1 MKRFSQSKRLQSFI
15 LAAMLSMTLLGG
27 SVVTSMAHEGT
38 DSITSD
44 VNETSDENTGSSEN
58 GSNDS
63 TTDVTST
70 ENDDASSDNTVSNSS
85 STESTVSIDADEVN
99 SDESD
104 SEKSGENNSSTGSTE
119 SEDQTSDDKKDKA
132 LSNEEANSSTSS
144 SVDVSKAGE
153 ASWDFTYQGINGAI
167 EYSSADKTLFY
178 NNLFIDASSNGA
190 KYDGTNTNGWGQFN
204 AGTVIYFAVPAKSV
218 VTILSFYSNESE
230 MTLTNGEEVLKPEIT
245 GDNNPFTFTYEYSGD
260 EAVILKL
267 TINENS
273 KYLRSLTVSK
283 KAEEVE
289 EPTNNGYLG
298 YFSFPV
304 EHKSWDFTDYDK
316 ANHTSYQKNAGTYDD
331 LYIDATTGKFNP
343 RENGG
348 KDDAQIND
356 STLIV
361 VPFNRAGTLTV
372 SYSYVG
378 EGSSFL
384 ADGETTL
391 SSGDTYEYTGSGYGY
406 VTLLAKGQ
414 LYLYSIEIT
423 YPASALDDRG
433 NGEIHVW
440 DFGGKAS
447 GIEDS
452 TNEITMSDITSI
464 NSIGDYTD
472 SNGNVKASSVTS
484 NTSVS
489 FGDLTLHMGKGDRFY
504 TAESVAGKTYQA
516 TSKKGIYT
524 FEDGYTSAGYYY
536 GNGKTSM
543 KKGAP
548 TARYIT
554 IANVEEGDTFTIY
567 MGVKFSSSSAN
578 TQETAHFKSE
588 SGKQDESFTLSSG
601 APGVYTFTATENGT
615 YTIYT
620 ENTNGGKPDF
630 YRIIKGKGSA
640 NVLSGT
646 ISFDDCEA
654 LKDGYKLLFTDADDE
669 NTSVYADIDYE
680 TKRYAVYVK
689 DGHSY
694 KISIEG
700 PVGYTVSSAT
710 SNAKAS
716 EGSHDITIIKAST
729 VSVSGEVT
737 GIEDSYIDEHK
748 SQITFTD
755 SNKNKT
761 SAKLSKDGS
770 YEGIN
775 IEAGVTYTVSL
786 TDCPDYEITSDN
798 EISVS
803 EDTKNVNFEAALI
816 NTYKVS
822 GGFIGLPKDADLGTL
837 TFVNTKDKT
846 EYEATI
852 LEDNAGYEVSLRD
865 GTYKAMVS
873 NKSYSTATTVTVDQ
887 KDTVR
892 DLYFAKEK
900 SNIVVGDEEHVY
912 VGYTDGREYNFDT
925 VQDAIDAITDT
936 RSNSENRV
944 TVHINKGTYR
954 EQVVI
959 NTPNVTLKADGDV
972 TLTWYYG
979 IGYTYYS
986 AKNGYYNEE
995 AAYNKVSKGTVS
1007 KWGASTYI
1015 KSKATG
1021 FKADGITFENSFNLY
1036 VTDEEIEDGVTL
1048 NTAAYSDSKVAFKRT
1063 KDSDV
1068 TSVAATERA
1077 TALAIEAADAEFNN
1091 VTVRGS
1097 QDTLYTGPGTR
1108 GYFTNSHISGNTDYI
1123 FGYGD
1128 WLFENTE
1135 LHFEG
1140 YSDGAKK
1147 HSYITAARGEGAT
1160 YGYLFENST
1169 ITGPDEGKTIGTSY
1183 LGRPWDEQAKVTFK
1197 NTTIKDSNN
1206 IKDGLIK
1213 NAGWYSMSGRA
1224 PYTVTYREYNTVVEN
1239 KDGNTVVT
1247 QEMRLAEN
1255 GSKNST
1261 VYESEDELNEL
1272 GLSRDGYAKL
1282 LGWEPTLMN
1291 ATEEEPTVKYP
1302 TEDPAEDPTVEDPA
1316 EEPTDDPTVED
1327 PSEEN
1332 PTDDPSN
1339 EATNGSTSESTAEAT
1354 NGSTSES
1361 TAEATNG
1368 STSESTAEATNGSTS
1383 ESTAEATNGSTNA
1396 SNESSTAVANTDN
1409 NSASQNA
1416 ANTGSASSSQNDVTN
1431 TTSTASATESD
1442 NESAVLGASRDQE
1455 TATVNNEEAVSDST
1469 ANASGTR
1476 LASTGD
1482 YTSIPA
1488 RLAIIMLACFMV
1500 VFIIERQEREEKHA

>member
-1 MKRFSQSKRLQSFI
+1 MKRFSRNKRLQSFI

-27 SVVTSMAHEGT
+27 NVVTSMAYDGT
-38 DSITSD
+38 DDTAGTVVESSVETTTSD
-44 VNETSDENTGSSEN
+44 NTPGASSTDESSATSKDTPSETNPTSLSSDNNGTSEKNGESGKDNSDKDQTNEDQSPNEGQTSDSDKSLNEENSAN
-58 GSNDS
+58 N
-63 TTDVTST
+63 ST
-70 ENDDASSDNTVSNSS
+70 ENEKKTSSNEVKSLGNSGDNSDASSY
-85 STESTVSIDADEVN
+85 
-99 SDESD
+99 
-104 SEKSGENNSSTGSTE
+104 
-119 SEDQTSDDKKDKA
+119 
-132 LSNEEANSSTSS
+132 
-144 SVDVSKAGE
+144 VDVSKAGE
-153 ASWDFTYQGINGAI
+153 ASWSFTSTGINDAA
-167 EYSSADKTLFY
+167 EFSSNVKTLSY
-178 NNLFIDASSNGA
+178 ENLYVDATANGA
-190 KYDGTNTNGWGQFN
+190 KFDARNNSWGQLN
-204 AGTVIYFAVPAKSV
+204 GGAVLYFAVPAKSV
-218 VTILSFYSNESE
+218 VTILSYYSNEST
-230 MTLTNGEEVLKPEIT
+230 MTLTNGDEVLKPEIT

-267 TINENS
+267 TINEGTT
-273 KYLRSLTVSK
+273 YLRSLTVSK

-289 EPTNNGYLG
+289 EPTENGYLG

-304 EHKSWDFTDYDK
+304 EHKKWDFTDHD
-316 ANHTSYQKNAGTYDD
+316 NVNQTSYQKSSGMYDE
-331 LYIDATTGKFNP
+331 LYVDATTGKFEP

-372 SYSYVG
+372 SYVG
-378 EGSSFL
+378 DGSFSL

-391 SSGDTYEYTGSGYGY
+391 SSGEAYEYTGSGYGY

-447 GIEDS
+447 SIEDS

-472 SNGNVKASSVTS
+472 SKGNVKTSSVTS

-504 TAESVAGKTYQA
+504 TTESVAGKTYQA

-554 IANVEEGDTFTIY
+554 ISNVEEGDTFTLY
-567 MGVKFSSSSAN
+567 MGVKFSSSATN

-588 SGKQDESFTLSSG
+588 NGKQDESFTLTSG

-615 YTIYT
+615 YTIYA

-630 YRIIKGKGSA
+630 YRVVKGKGSA
-640 NVLSGT
+640 NVLSGK
-646 ISFDDCEA
+646 ISFDNCDA
-654 LKDGYKLLFTDADDE
+654 LKDGYKLLFTCTDDE
-669 NTSVYADIDYE
+669 NISDVYADIDYE
-680 TKRYAVYVK
+680 TNRYAVYVK
-689 DGHSY
+689 AGHSY
-694 KISIEG
+694 KVTITG
-700 PVGYTVSSAT
+700 PVGYTVSDAT
-710 SNAKAS
+710 KNVTAG
-716 EGSHDITIIKAST
+716 ETSHDITICKAAT
-729 VSVSGEVT
+729 VSVAGNVS
-737 GIEDSYIDEHK
+737 GIEEGYIKEHK

-755 SNKNKT
+755 SEGNKA
-761 SAKLSKDGS
+761 SAKLSDDDS

-786 TDCPDYEITSDN
+786 TDCPDYEIASDN

-803 EDTKNVNFEAALI
+803 EDKADANFEAQLI

-837 TFVNTKDKT
+837 TFVNTKDKS

-865 GTYKAMVS
+865 GTYKVKVS
-873 NKSYSTATTVTVDQ
+873 NKNYTTATTVTVDK
-887 KDTVR
+887 KDTER
-892 DLYFAKEK
+892 DLFFAKEK
-900 SNIVVGDEEHVY
+900 SDIVVGDAKDVY
-912 VGYTDGREYNFDT
+912 VGYTDGRDYNFET

-936 RSNSENRV
+936 RTNDSDRV
-944 TVHINKGTYR
+944 TVHINEGTYR

-959 NTPNVTLKADGDV
+959 NTPNVTLKAYGDV
-972 TLTWYYG
+972 KLTWYYG

-986 AKNGYYNEE
+986 AKNGYYDEE
-995 AAYNKVSKGTVS
+995 AAYNKTSKGTVS

-1015 KSKATG
+1015 KKNATG

-1036 VTDEEIEDGVTL
+1036 VTDEEIKDGVTL
-1048 NTAAYSDSKVAFKRT
+1048 NTSAYSDSKVNFERT
-1063 KDSDV
+1063 KGADV

-1091 VTVRGS
+1091 VTVLGS

-1108 GYFTNSHISGNTDYI
+1108 GYFTNSKISGNTDFI

-1128 WLFENTE
+1128 WLFENSE
-1135 LHFEG
+1135 LQFAG

-1160 YGYLFENST
+1160 YGYLFDNST
-1169 ITGPDEGKTIGTSY
+1169 ITGPDEGKTIGYSY
-1183 LGRPWDEQAKVTFK
+1183 LGRPWDNQAKVAFK
-1197 NTTIKDSNN
+1197 NTTVSDDITID
-1206 IKDGLIK
+1206 DL
-1213 NAGWYSMSGRA
+1213 GWYKMSGRN
-1224 PYTVTYREYNTVVEN
+1224 PYDVNVKYKEYNTMVKGKAVDQDTRTDN
-1239 KDGNTVVT
+1239 NNGN
-1247 QEMRLAEN
+1247 RYSL
-1255 GSKNST
+1255 
-1261 VYESEDELNEL
+1261 VYDSEEEFDLDASDYIELMEWTPAALRDE
-1272 GLSRDGYAKL
+1272 
-1282 LGWEPTLMN
+1282 PV
-1291 ATEEEPTVKYP
+1291 EEPTVDDP
-1302 TEDPAEDPTVEDPA
+1302 TEEPTVEDPTT
-1316 EEPTDDPTVED
+1316 EDPATEGPATEDPATEDPATED
-1327 PSEEN
+1327 PSN
-1332 PTDDPSN
+1332 AGS
-1339 EATNGSTSESTAEAT
+1339 EATTGASTEAGNNATTGDTTETGNG
-1354 NGSTSES
+1354 
-1361 TAEATNG
+1361 
-1368 STSESTAEATNGSTS
+1368 
-1383 ESTAEATNGSTNA
+1383 
-1396 SNESSTAVANTDN
+1396 
-1409 NSASQNA
+1409 
-1416 ANTGSASSSQNDVTN
+1416 SSSQASGNGTTTN
-1431 TTSTASATESD
+1431 SQSSNSGTASESQSSTDTNQSADTTTSVSNEGAT

-1455 TATVNNEEAVSDST
+1455 SATVNSEEVVTDNETTV
-1469 ANASGTR
+1469 SGTR

-1482 YTSIPA
+1482 DFSIA
-1488 RLAIIMLACFMV
+1488 THIAIIILACCMV
-1500 VFIIERQEREEKHA
+1500 IFILEMQEREEKKA